1 MYGQKIHPSVASRE
15 NVHGEGVL
23 RLKLLVAVS
32 LVLGEELGLE
42 DNVSGLVDTV
52 DVSES
57 GSDRESG
64 GDGEEGVVDVE
75 DVLGL
80 GVERGVV
87 DACERGAW
95 SVRPYSDERDRELH
109 NSPVL
114 STPSSS
120 PPVIPI
126 SISSHSSILA
136 MRSKY
141 FTQVAMFSS
150 LDSSERSSMC
160 ELLWCRRRAGVSR
173 NVAPRKSEPRS
184 THEKSGSPLAL

>member
-1 MYGQKIHPSVASRE
+1 MSVSVNVHLHATVGNSGVDLGLSRARSSVEDEEAVDKRREAGVSLCTGKRYTPSVASRE

-52 DVSES
+52 DVSE
-57 GSDRESG
+57 GGGDRESG

-87 DACERGAW
+87 DTCERGAW
-95 SVRPYSDERDRELH
+95 SVG
-109 NSPVL
+109 V
-114 STPSSS
+114 
-120 PPVIPI
+120 
-126 SISSHSSILA
+126 
-136 MRSKY
+136 
-141 FTQVAMFSS
+141 Q
-150 LDSSERSSMC
+150 
-160 ELLWCRRRAGVSR
+160 RRA
-173 NVAPRKSEPRS
+173 E
-184 THEKSGSPLAL
+184 